1 MTDLSALDVI
11 GLIALGL
18 LAGALVSTLGIGGG
32 IIFVPVLIFGFGF
45 DQLDAQGTSLAIVVP
60 TAVVATIGH
69 AKAHRVKWKVAAVA
83 GVTGIAGALV
93 GAKLAHS
100 LDEAV
105 LARVFAI
112 LLAGLAVRMAWRA
125 WTLRPRSTPSDGG

>member
-1 MTDLSALDVI
+1 MTDISALDVI

-60 TAVVATIGH
+60 TAVVATMGH
-69 AKAHRVKWKVAAVA
+69 ARAQRVQWKVAAVA
-83 GVTGIAGALV
+83 GATGIAGALA

-100 LDEAV
+100 LNEAV

-112 LLAGLAVRMAWRA
+112 LLAGLAARMAWRA
-125 WTLRPRSTPSDGG
+125 WTLRPRSTPPDRG